1 MKLHRR
7 SQTGEAEWN
16 RMDADIIER
25 REYFSVF
32 PDIVLLRKYK
42 KELSCVGEC
51 YRRQG
56 LSISGINFVVVR
68 LRKNTIRQTRHRKR
82 EKNKESGRE
91 GKKGE

>member
-1 MKLHRR
+1 
-7 SQTGEAEWN
+7 
-16 RMDADIIER
+16 
-25 REYFSVF
+25 
-32 PDIVLLRKYK
+32 LRKYK

-82 EKNKESGRE
+82 EKNKESGRKE
-91 GKKGE
+91 REENEARASTYNGSSFRDISAAVFPLGSAIS